1 MTVRTSAISTIPSF
15 STKLNILLL
24 IIEVEATIALDPS
37 RFVRMNKS
45 LDLARPDTE
54 AASRRVSDGRTAPQ
68 AGEQPAPDERR
79 SNSKTALIM
88 LALCMAVF
96 LSALDVTVIT
106 TALPTI
112 AAHFNTS
119 VREYS
124 WIGSAYVLASAATVP
139 SSGKISDI
147 FGRKPVLLV
156 ANIVFLIG
164 SLICAAMVGKAVV
177 MTVTSNAERKTAMH
191 KASIIKAVLL
201 LLRRSSGAGCSPAWG
216 AVLPSDTRLDAAS
229 VSGRARSSDLFIL
242 TKRLGSRAIVA
253 STSIIKRR
261 IFSFVENSEF

>member
-164 SLICAAMVGKAVV
+164 SLICAVAVSIEMLIVGRAFQGG
-177 MTVTSNAERKTAMH
+177 
-191 KASIIKAVLL
+191 
-201 LLRRSSGAGCSPAWG
+201 GAGALTSLVNICI
-216 AVLPSDTRLDAAS
+216 
-229 VSGRARSSDLFIL
+229 SDLFSERLVGKSSRALQELLLIL
-242 TKRLGSRAIVA
+242 TWIIRKRGAYYGMVGATWGIACALGPVVGGALAQKVSWRWCFYINR
-253 STSIIKRR
+253 K
-261 IFSFVENSEF
+261 